1 MARKRFK
8 PLSGV
13 IKLVILKVAARQGN
27 VNTQALRSTSV
38 SQDTSVKGRLTPV
51 KGGLHV
57 VKPGAIDI
65 QKAGGPRHILGYALY
80 REKALRE
87 IQPCASSRTSLEPV
101 VLGHIKTI
109 GVKRWLADN
118 FLRGIGI
125 GFNREVTYTYIKAQT
140 LDI

>member
-65 QKAGGPRHILGYALY
+65 QKAGGPKHILGYALY
-80 REKALRE
+80 REKPLRE
-87 IQPCASSRTSLEPV
+87 IQPGPRPIHSLKPIL
-101 VLGHIKTI
+101 LGHIRYV
-109 GVKRWLADN
+109 GVKSRRALN

-125 GFNREVTYTYIKAQT
+125 GFNREITYTYIKAQT